1 MTDSQNRLKNSIIRG
16 TSKEEKMDP
25 YVKFRTR
32 FYQKYDIQTWCEM
45 PGKGTCEEMFSIF
58 RKHCAEPV
66 LDNLGCRIKST
77 IVPSHVLN
85 KLDDEFYNLL
95 NMYMKFLTRAPLT
108 LVQLCRMVLSRQG
121 SQELISLFKDIK
133 SSSLREQLFHMTQD
147 KE

>member
-1 MTDSQNRLKNSIIRG
+1 
-16 TSKEEKMDP
+16 
-25 YVKFRTR
+25 
-32 FYQKYDIQTWCEM
+32 M
-45 PGKGTCEEMFSIF
+45 PGEGTCEEMFSIF

-95 NMYMKFLTRAPLT
+95 NMYMVFLTRAPLT

-133 SSSLREQLFHMTQD
+133 SSSLRVQLFHITQD
-147 KE
+147 TEQPVKNEYIFEIVKNKPYNQDFCVYMLFRMLASGFRFVIEMRL